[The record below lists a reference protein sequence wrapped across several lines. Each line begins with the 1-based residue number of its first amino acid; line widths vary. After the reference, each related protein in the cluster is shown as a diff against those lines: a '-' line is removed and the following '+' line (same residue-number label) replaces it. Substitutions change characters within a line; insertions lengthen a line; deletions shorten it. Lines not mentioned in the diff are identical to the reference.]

1 MSSFNR
7 MQRSLFWRPKR
18 TCSGRSILISC
29 IETLATRFARRCNSC
44 SSGDRRLTSNSS
56 PNWDPLAAAPG
67 AGSISSSGSGSA
79 CSSNSVAT
87 GSRTKGDRG
96 AGGAC
101 AAFGTGCEGIGRCGA
116 GGGSEATLPTKSVS
130 CASMGDRGPVCMD
143 TVTNL
148 ESTSNAAAREA
159 AEVCARSSGGSALVG
174 LLLAQAETTSLTACC
189 SSSEARWMLS
199 RLSRS
204 ALAMACSTALG
215 SCDIS
220 IGGCFARNPPSL
232 HFGSY
237 VLWSQPPEGTA
248 VPNRCLTGT
257 ARTPL
262 RANGTCVLKQQYL
275 KNAAPNHFGLAA
287 TGLLHWNRTRRASK
301 TGFASS
307 STATSPEYFTPS

>member
-18 TCSGRSILISC
+18 TCSGRSIFMSC

-44 SSGDRRLTSNSS
+44 SSGDSRLTSNSS
-56 PNWDPLAAAPG
+56 PNSGSEERAASV
-67 AGSISSSGSGSA
+67 GSINSNGSGSA
-79 CSSNSVAT
+79 CNSNSGTAGAVGTCDAM
-87 GSRTKGDRG
+87 G
-96 AGGAC
+96 AGLDGA
-101 AAFGTGCEGIGRCGA
+101 GRCGA
-116 GGGSEATLPTKSVS
+116 AGGSAATFPTKFVI
-130 CASMGDRGPVCMD
+130 CASSGERGPTCRD

-148 ESTSNAAAREA
+148 ERTSSAALREA
-159 AEVCARSSGGSALVG
+159 AEVCPRSKGGSALVG
-174 LLLAQAETTSLTACC
+174 LLLAQAETTSLTAWC
-189 SSSEARWMLS
+189 SSSEARWMRS

-204 ALAMACSTALG
+204 ARAMACSTALG

-248 VPNRCLTGT
+248 VPNRCLTET
-257 ARTPL
+257 VRTPL

-275 KNAAPNHFGLAA
+275 KNVAPTYFGLAA
-287 TGLLHWNRTRRASK
+287 TGLLHWNRTRRASN
-301 TGFASS
+301 TGFALS

>member
-18 TCSGRSILISC
+18 TCSGRSIFMSC

-44 SSGDRRLTSNSS
+44 SSGDSWLTSNSS
-56 PNWDPLAAAPG
+56 PNSGPEERAASV
-67 AGSISSSGSGSA
+67 GSISSKRSGSA
-79 CSSNSVAT
+79 CSSNSGAAGPLIVGAAGT
-87 GSRTKGDRG
+87 CDAIG
-96 AGGAC
+96 AGLEGA
-101 AAFGTGCEGIGRCGA
+101 GRCGA
-116 GGGSEATLPTKSVS
+116 AGGSAATFPAKFVI
-130 CASMGDRGPVCMD
+130 CASSGERGPTCRD

-148 ESTSNAAAREA
+148 ERTSSAALREA
-159 AEVCARSSGGSALVG
+159 AEVCARSKGGSALVG
-174 LLLAQAETTSLTACC
+174 LLLAQAETTSLTAWC
-189 SSSEARWMLS
+189 SSSEARWMRS

-204 ALAMACSTALG
+204 ARAMACSTALG
-215 SCDIS
+215 SCDIP
-220 IGGCFARNPPSL
+220 IWGRFARNPPSL

-248 VPNRCLTGT
+248 VPNRCLTGP

-262 RANGTCVLKQQYL
+262 RDNGTCVLKQQYL

-287 TGLLHWNRTRRASK
+287 TGLLHWNRTRRASN
-301 TGFASS
+301 TGFALS